1 MNIISK
7 LAYEEKAAKTEAVSY
22 DFADMMR
29 YAAGAEQKIST
40 LGKN

>member
-29 YAAGAEQKIST
+29 YAAGAEQKFPPW
-40 LGKN
+40 GKN